1 MGERKNIMKKKGIL
15 ITGGI
20 VACVLIIVG
29 VLLLAMKPQ
38 NDEVMT
44 DVDRNSGTSKSGDS
58 GNNTSKNG
66 DSENNTTNEDS
77 KLIAPVLEWWE
88 LYNPNGFD
96 TVTATIR
103 NDNNVAIDVSYDL
116 VYYKDNKEVARSE
129 DFSNFSILP
138 NRNNVIWANFDIPKA
153 SEVDEVKMENVI
165 VTEAYYGAIDGKYEY
180 LGTKDGEARFK
191 FEFEKKPT
199 LANIM
204 FILYNDKN
212 GNKKCDKGEI
222 VVTSTDSITEQ
233 ESTDYFAYPISP
245 LFPLLDLPY
254 SI

>member
-1 MGERKNIMKKKGIL
+1 MKKKGIL

-38 NDEVMT
+38 NGEVMT
-44 DVDRNSGTSKSGDS
+44 DANRNSGTSKNSDS
-58 GNNTSKNG
+58 DNNTAN
-66 DSENNTTNEDS
+66 ENL

-96 TVTATIR
+96 TVTAIIR

-116 VYYKDNKEVARSE
+116 VYYKNDKEVARSE

-138 NRNNVIWANFDIPKA
+138 NRNDVIFANFDIPKA
-153 SEVDEVKMENVI
+153 EEVDEVKMENVI
-165 VTEAYYGAIDGKYEY
+165 VTEAYYGAIDGKYKY
-180 LGTKDGEARFK
+180 LGAKDGEARFK

-199 LANIM
+199 LANIT

-222 VVTSTDSITEQ
+222 VVTSSDSIMEQIGEVSFDTEGYVY
-233 ESTDYFAYPISP
+233 TDYEVHFVAQEK
-245 LFPLLDLPY
+245 
-254 SI
+254 

>member
-1 MGERKNIMKKKGIL
+1 MKKKGVL

-44 DVDRNSGTSKSGDS
+44 DVNRNSE
-58 GNNTSKNG
+58 TSKNG

-96 TVTATIR
+96 TITAVIR

-138 NRNNVIWANFDIPKA
+138 NRDDVIFANFDIPKA
-153 SEVDEVKMENVI
+153 NEVDEVKMENVI

-180 LGTKDGEARFK
+180 LGTQDGEARFK

-222 VVTSTDSITEQ
+222 VITSVDSITEQ
-233 ESTDYFAYPISP
+233 IGEASFDTGVFAYTDYEVHFVAQEK
-245 LFPLLDLPY
+245 
-254 SI
+254 

>member
-1 MGERKNIMKKKGIL
+1 MKKKGIL

-20 VACVLIIVG
+20 VACALIIVG

-38 NDEVMT
+38 NDEVVT
-44 DVDRNSGTSKSGDS
+44 DADRNSGT
-58 GNNTSKNG
+58 NKNG
-66 DSENNTTNEDS
+66 DSENNTTDENL

-96 TVTATIR
+96 TVTAIIR

-116 VYYKDNKEVARSE
+116 VYYKGNKEVARSE

-138 NRNNVIWANFDIPKA
+138 NRNDVIFANFDIPKA
-153 SEVDEVKMENVI
+153 DEVDEVKMENVI

-222 VVTSTDSITEQ
+222 VVTSSDSITEQ
-233 ESTDYFAYPISP
+233 IGEASFDTEGYAYTDYEVHFVAQEK
-245 LFPLLDLPY
+245 
-254 SI
+254 

>member
-1 MGERKNIMKKKGIL
+1 MKKKGIL

-38 NDEVMT
+38 NDEVTT
-44 DVDRNSGTSKSGDS
+44 DVDRNSETSKS
-58 GNNTSKNG
+58 G

-96 TVTATIR
+96 TITAVIR

-129 DFSNFSILP
+129 GFSNFSILP
-138 NRNNVIWANFDIPKA
+138 NRDDVIWANFDIPKA
-153 SEVDEVKMENVI
+153 NEVDEVKMENVI

-180 LGTKDGEARFK
+180 LGTQDGEVRFK
-191 FEFEKKPT
+191 FEFEKKPA
-199 LANIM
+199 LATIM

-222 VVTSTDSITEQ
+222 VVTSSDSITEQ
-233 ESTDYFAYPISP
+233 IGEASFGTGGYAYTDYEVHFVAQEK
-245 LFPLLDLPY
+245 
-254 SI
+254 

>member
-1 MGERKNIMKKKGIL
+1 MKKKGIL

-44 DVDRNSGTSKSGDS
+44 DVNRNSE
-58 GNNTSKNG
+58 TSKNG

-96 TVTATIR
+96 TITAVIR

-138 NRNNVIWANFDIPKA
+138 NRDDVIFANFDIPKA
-153 SEVDEVKMENVI
+153 NEVDEVKMENVI

-180 LGTKDGEARFK
+180 LGTQDGEARFK

-222 VVTSTDSITEQ
+222 VITSVDSITEQ
-233 ESTDYFAYPISP
+233 IGEASFDTGVFAYTDYEVHFVAQEK
-245 LFPLLDLPY
+245 
-254 SI
+254 

>member
-1 MGERKNIMKKKGIL
+1 MKKKGIL
-15 ITGGI
+15 ITGGV
-20 VACVLIIVG
+20 VACVLVIVG
-29 VLLLAMKPQ
+29 VLLLTMKPQ

-44 DVDRNSGTSKSGDS
+44 DTDRNSGA
-58 GNNTSKNG
+58 NKNG
-66 DSENNTTNEDS
+66 DSENNTANENL
-77 KLIAPVLEWWE
+77 KLIAPILEWWE

-96 TVTATIR
+96 TVTAIIR

-222 VVTSTDSITEQ
+222 VVMSSDSITEQ
-233 ESTDYFAYPISP
+233 IGEASFNTEGYAYTDYEVHFVAQEK
-245 LFPLLDLPY
+245 
-254 SI
+254 

>member
-1 MGERKNIMKKKGIL
+1 MKKKGIL

-20 VACVLIIVG
+20 VACALVIVG
-29 VLLLAMKPQ
+29 VLLLTMKPQ

-44 DVDRNSGTSKSGDS
+44 DTNRNSGA
-58 GNNTSKNG
+58 NKNG
-66 DSENNTTNEDS
+66 DSENNTANENL

-96 TVTATIR
+96 TVTAIIR

-222 VVTSTDSITEQ
+222 VVMSSDSITEQ
-233 ESTDYFAYPISP
+233 IGEASFNTEGYAYTDYEVHFVAQEK
-245 LFPLLDLPY
+245 
-254 SI
+254 

>member
-1 MGERKNIMKKKGIL
+1 MKKKGIL

-20 VACVLIIVG
+20 VACALIIVG

-38 NDEVMT
+38 NNEAMT
-44 DVDRNSGTSKSGDS
+44 DVDRNSGT
-58 GNNTSKNG
+58 NKNG
-66 DSENNTTNEDS
+66 DSENNTTNENL

-96 TVTATIR
+96 TVTAIIR

-116 VYYKDNKEVARSE
+116 VYYKNNKEVARSE

-138 NRNNVIWANFDIPKA
+138 NHNDVIWANFDIPEA
-153 SEVDEVKMENVI
+153 GEVDEVKMENVI
-165 VTEAYYGAIDGKYEY
+165 VTEAHYGAIDGKYEY

-222 VVTSTDSITEQ
+222 VVVSSDSITEQ
-233 ESTDYFAYPISP
+233 IGEVSFDTEGYVYTDYEVHFVAQEK
-245 LFPLLDLPY
+245 
-254 SI
+254 